1 MNSVLI
7 TGANRGIGLE
17 FTRQYLARGEN
28 VIACTRVPQ
37 QAAELLQLKSPQLE
51 IIALDVSR
59 EDSILALA
67 GHLAGRSISLYINN
81 AGVYGQKQDLDQ
93 VDPEEWL
100 EVFRINTIAPLLLT
114 RVLLPFMDQQS
125 PGKMVYLSS
134 KMGSIAENSSGSTY
148 VYRSSKTALNQ
159 VVKSLS
165 IDLTKEGISVAAL
178 HPGWVRTD
186 MGGPNGLIDTQT
198 SVTGLM
204 QVIDGLDQ
212 TTNGRFFNYDGSE
225 IPW

>member
-28 VIACTRVPQ
+28 VIACARVPQ

-165 IDLTKEGISVAAL
+165 IDLTKEGFSVAAL

>member
-17 FTRQYLARGEN
+17 FTRQYLARGEH
-28 VIACTRVPQ
+28 VIACARTPE
-37 QAAELLQLKSPQLE
+37 QAAELLLLQCPQLE
-51 IIALDVSR
+51 IITLDVGS
-59 EDSILALA
+59 EASVLALA
-67 GHLAGRSISLYINN
+67 EQLEGRSISLYINN
-81 AGVYGQKQDLDQ
+81 AGVYGQKQALDQ

-100 EVFRINTIAPLLLT
+100 KVLWINTIAPLLLT
-114 RVLLPFMDQQS
+114 RVLLPYMRRQ
-125 PGKMVYLSS
+125 GAKMVYLSS

-148 VYRSSKTALNQ
+148 VYRTSKTALNQ

-165 IDLTKEGISVAAL
+165 IDLAAKGIAIAAL

-186 MGGPNGLIDTQT
+186 MGGPNGLTDVQT
-198 SVTGLM
+198 SVSGLIK
-204 QVIDGLDQ
+204 VVDELNHS
-212 TTNGRFFNYDGSE
+212 TSGRFYNYDGSE

>member
-212 TTNGRFFNYDGSE
+212 TTNGRFFNYDGSK